1 MDKTLEALLSS
12 AMARKTSLVRDPNP
26 DEFILA
32 LLSLEILGLVR
43 SVLHSDGTRSWF
55 ATDELEWIASRDYVS
70 F

>member
-12 AMARKTSLVRDPNP
+12 AMARKASLVRDPNP
-26 DEFILA
+26 DEFTLA
-32 LLSLEILGLVR
+32 LLSLEILGLAR

-55 ATDELEWIASRDYVS
+55 ATDELEWLASRDFVS